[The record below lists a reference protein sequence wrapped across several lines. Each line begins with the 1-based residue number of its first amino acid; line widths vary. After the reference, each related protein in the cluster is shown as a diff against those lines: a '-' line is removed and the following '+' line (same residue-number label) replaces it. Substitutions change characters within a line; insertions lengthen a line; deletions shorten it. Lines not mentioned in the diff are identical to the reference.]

1 MNIVVFG
8 ASGYIGSHLVEK
20 LLCAGHDVFALVHR
34 GKGLLT
40 SNSINH
46 KNITIKKI
54 DICNPQSVKNACK
67 LADKIINLSSNAVP
81 QSSNKDPKS
90 DLQVNLI
97 GALNILD
104 AAKDSKGKNVIM
116 ISSGGTVYGKPQALP
131 INEKHPTQ
139 PICSYGITKLAI
151 EKYLYLYKK
160 IHNINGL
167 ALRISNPY
175 GGAQRIN
182 HQQGVIPNF
191 LQKSIKNEVIQIWG
205 DGNIVRDFIYI
216 SDVIDAIISALNYTG
231 DDHVINIG
239 SGHGYSLLE
248 IIKLI
253 EIISEKK
260 VAFTTSSQRISDVDI
275 NILDIKKAKLLLN
288 WEPKITIKEGL
299 KLYYKKI
306 LSCN

>member
-54 DICNPQSVKNACK
+54 DICNPQSVKDACK
-67 LADKIINLSSNAVP
+67 LADQIINLSSNSVP

-131 INEKHPTQ
+131 INENHPTQ

-191 LQKSIKNEVIQIWG
+191 LQKSIKNEVIEIWG

-260 VAFTTSSQRISDVDI
+260 VAYTTSSQRISDVDI

>member
-54 DICNPQSVKNACK
+54 DICNPQSVKDACK
-67 LADKIINLSSNAVP
+67 LADQIINLSSNSVP

-131 INEKHPTQ
+131 INENHPTQ

-260 VAFTTSSQRISDVDI
+260 VAYTTSSQRISDVDI

>member
-46 KNITIKKI
+46 NNITIKKI
-54 DICNPQSVKNACK
+54 DICNPQSVKDACK
-67 LADKIINLSSNAVP
+67 LADQIINLSSNSVP

-97 GALNILD
+97 GALNIFD

-260 VAFTTSSQRISDVDI
+260 VAYTTSSQRISDVDI

>member
-1 MNIVVFG
+1 M
-8 ASGYIGSHLVEK
+8 
-20 LLCAGHDVFALVHR
+20 
-34 GKGLLT
+34 LT

-54 DICNPQSVKNACK
+54 DICNPQSVKDACK
-67 LADKIINLSSNAVP
+67 LADQIINLSSNSVP

-131 INEKHPTQ
+131 INENHPTQ

-260 VAFTTSSQRISDVDI
+260 VAYTTSSQRISDVDI